1 MRVRSYISYSQ
12 LVAFEQGKYVEKYLQ
27 GINPENK
34 YQRFGKRFHEALMKD
49 TKDENIEKLK
59 LFLSFY
65 KDKEIKIDTEI
76 EGIPILGIPDG
87 VNRRKKE
94 FGDYKTGKKWTQSMA
109 DKSDQI
115 TFYYI
120 LLWKKYG
127 WISKRAFIHWVE
139 TTEDEGEL
147 RFTGKIKTFETIR
160 TMRDMLLFFGRI
172 KRSWQGIEVLCNKE
186 FAKIKPY

>member
-1 MRVRSYISYSQ
+1 MRVRSYLSYSQ
-12 LVAFEQGKYVEKYLQ
+12 LVAFEQGKYIERYLQ

-34 YQRFGKRFHEALMKD
+34 YQRFGKEFHEAM
-49 TKDENIEKLK
+49 TKETKNKNIERLK
-59 LFLSFY
+59 LFLPAY
-65 KDKEIKIDTEI
+65 KYREIEIDTKI

-87 VNRRKKE
+87 VDRKKKE
-94 FGDYKTGKKWTQSMA
+94 FGDYKTGKKWAQSMA

-127 WISKRAFIHWVE
+127 WIPKKAFIHWIE
-139 TTEDEGEL
+139 TTEEDGEL
-147 RFTGKIKTFETIR
+147 RFTGKIKNFETHR
-160 TMRDMLLFFGRI
+160 TMRDMLLFFNRI

-186 FAKIKPY
+186 LSKI